1 VKETATTAFGA
12 AELVPDPAHPG
23 GWTLLVEGVAQ
34 SYVDIADPRRL
45 RYPYVRRVA
54 AVIDTLAR
62 AGAPIRVL
70 HLGGGGL
77 TLARYVAVTR
87 PGSRQSVVERDGEL
101 DALVR
106 RVLPLPDGADVTTVT
121 GDAREAVEASEDAS
135 FDLVIT
141 DAYDGAQMPAALA
154 SLEFAGQVRRVLAP
168 TGTYAVN
175 VADLPPAVFTRVQA
189 ATLVAAFPDVCAVG
203 EHNMLRGRR
212 YGNIVLVAGSVL
224 PVARLTRIAARDET
238 RAQVL
243 HGPDL
248 LDFIGGVGPMHDG

>member
-1 VKETATTAFGA
+1 VRETTAFGD

-34 SYVDIADPRRL
+34 SYVDIGNPRRL

-54 AVIDTLAR
+54 AVIDTMAR
-62 AGAPIRVL
+62 SGAPIRVL

-87 PGSRQSVVERDGEL
+87 PGSQQRVVERDGEL

-106 RVLPLPDGADVTTVT
+106 RILPLPDGSDVSTVA
-121 GDAREAVEASEDAS
+121 GEARRVVSALPDAS

-141 DAYDGAQMPAALA
+141 DAYEGAQMPTELA
-154 SLEFAGQVRRVLAP
+154 SAEFAQDVRRVLAP

-175 VADLPPAVFTRVQA
+175 VADLPPAIFTRIQA
-189 ATLVAAFPDVCAVG
+189 ATLGTVFADVCAIG
-203 EHNMLRGRR
+203 DQGMLRGRR
-212 YGNIVLVAGSVL
+212 YGNIVLVAGASL
-224 PVARLTRIAARDET
+224 PIARLTRITGRDEA
-238 RAQVL
+238 RARVL
-243 HGPDL
+243 HGPELD
-248 LDFIGGVGPMHDG
+248 DFIGGVGPMHDA